1 MTPFDRDPRPA
12 LAPSNDSRP
21 VVARSTRPLSIW
33 VTVGGFVLAGIV
45 LFVVL
50 DGHRRASTAPTA
62 KARSVDVLQTVQS
75 PPPLYLPPDAPAP
88 PPPPVGLTDP
98 VVIAAQPSFIPP
110 LRAPAQLRQQPPI
123 QPIPFAPQ
131 PPPPGYAPPP
141 TYTPPPSMPPPQG
154 AVATNGGGGSTASA
168 LVIDTMRGPRRGEE
182 LESAAGQN
190 GQGVAGQNASGQGVV
205 VRATA
210 AQSGRLRLPAS
221 TVAQGSVIPAVLET
235 AIDSTQPG
243 PVRAVVSRDVRG
255 FDGSRVLIPRGSR
268 LFGAYQTDLSPGQS
282 RALVEWTRLVRPDG
296 VTIALSSPAGDLQGR
311 SGIGGRVDN
320 HFLQRFGAALLR
332 TTLDVGAA
340 VAGRSLS
347 RDAGVII
354 ALPGSTQTSGSGT
367 TARWIQPT
375 LRVEAGARVTALV
388 SRDLEFVPNGS
399 TR

>member
-21 VVARSTRPLSIW
+21 VVARANRPLSIW

-45 LFVVL
+45 LFAVL

-75 PPPLYLPPDAPAP
+75 PPPLYLPPDPPAP
-88 PPPPVGLTDP
+88 PPPPLVGLTDP
-98 VVIAAQPSFIPP
+98 VVIAAQPSFSQPP
-110 LRAPAQLRQQPPI
+110 RAPAQMRQQPPI

-141 TYTPPPSMPPPQG
+141 TYTPPPSMPSPQG
-154 AVATNGGGGSTASA
+154 AVVTNGGGGSTAPA
-168 LVIDTMRGPRRGEE
+168 LVIDTVHGSQRGED
-182 LESAAGQN
+182 LERAEEQN
-190 GQGVAGQNASGQGVV
+190 VQGTGQNASGQGVV
-205 VRATA
+205 VRAAA

-296 VTIALSSPAGDLQGR
+296 VTIALASPAGDLQGR
-311 SGIGGRVDN
+311 SGVRGRVDN

-354 ALPGSTQTSGSGT
+354 ALPGSTQTSGSGN
-367 TARWIQPT
+367 TARGIQPT

-388 SRDLEFVPNGS
+388 SRDLEFIPNGS

>member
-21 VVARSTRPLSIW
+21 VVARANRSLSIW

-45 LFVVL
+45 LFAVL

-75 PPPLYLPPDAPAP
+75 PPPLYLPPDPPAP
-88 PPPPVGLTDP
+88 PPPPVRLTDP

-110 LRAPAQLRQQPPI
+110 PRAPAQVRQQPPI

-131 PPPPGYAPPP
+131 PPPAGYAPPP
-141 TYTPPPSMPPPQG
+141 TYTPSPSMPSPQG

-168 LVIDTMRGPRRGEE
+168 LVIDTMRAPQR
-182 LESAAGQN
+182 SAEVEGTEAQN
-190 GQGVAGQNASGQGVV
+190 GQGVPGQNASGQGVA
-205 VRATA
+205 VRAAA

-296 VTIALSSPAGDLQGR
+296 VTIALASPAGDLQGR
-311 SGIGGRVDN
+311 SGVRGRVDN

-367 TARWIQPT
+367 TARGIQPT

-388 SRDLEFVPNGS
+388 SRDLEFIPNGS

>member
-1 MTPFDRDPRPA
+1 M
-12 LAPSNDSRP
+12 PS
-21 VVARSTRPLSIW
+21 
-33 VTVGGFVLAGIV
+33 
-45 LFVVL
+45 
-50 DGHRRASTAPTA
+50 
-62 KARSVDVLQTVQS
+62 
-75 PPPLYLPPDAPAP
+75 
-88 PPPPVGLTDP
+88 
-98 VVIAAQPSFIPP
+98 
-110 LRAPAQLRQQPPI
+110 
-123 QPIPFAPQ
+123 
-131 PPPPGYAPPP
+131 
-141 TYTPPPSMPPPQG
+141 PQG
-154 AVATNGGGGSTASA
+154 AVVTNGGGGSTAPA
-168 LVIDTMRGPRRGEE
+168 LVIDTVHGSQRGED
-182 LESAAGQN
+182 LERAEEQN
-190 GQGVAGQNASGQGVV
+190 VQGTGQNASGQGVV
-205 VRATA
+205 VRAAA

-296 VTIALSSPAGDLQGR
+296 VTIALASPAGDLQGR
-311 SGIGGRVDN
+311 SGVRGRVDN

-354 ALPGSTQTSGSGT
+354 ALPGSTQTSGSGN
-367 TARWIQPT
+367 TARGIQPT

-388 SRDLEFVPNGS
+388 SRDLEFIPNGS

>member
-1 MTPFDRDPRPA
+1 MTPFNRDPRPA
-12 LAPSNDSRP
+12 LALSNDSRP
-21 VVARSTRPLSIW
+21 VVARANRPVSIW
-33 VTVGGFVLAGIV
+33 VTVGGFVLAGIL

-50 DGHRRASTAPTA
+50 DGHRRAATAPTA

-75 PPPLYLPPDAPAP
+75 PPPLYLPPDPPAP
-88 PPPPVGLTDP
+88 PPPPVGSADP
-98 VVIAAQPSFIPP
+98 AVIAAQPSFIPP
-110 LRAPAQLRQQPPI
+110 QHAPAQLRQQPPM

-131 PPPPGYAPPP
+131 PPPAGYAPPP
-141 TYTPPPSMPPPQG
+141 TYTPPPGMPSPQG
-154 AVATNGGGGSTASA
+154 VVANSGGGSTASA
-168 LVIDTMRGPRRGEE
+168 LVIDTMRGLRRGEE
-182 LESAAGQN
+182 LESTEGQDVRGVPGQN
-190 GQGVAGQNASGQGVV
+190 TGGQGVV
-205 VRATA
+205 VRAAA

-268 LFGAYQTDLSPGQS
+268 LFGAYQTDVSPGQR

-296 VTIALSSPAGDLQGR
+296 VTIALASPAGDLQGR
-311 SGIGGRVDN
+311 SGIRGRVDN

-354 ALPGSTQTSGSGT
+354 ALPGSTQTSGNGT
-367 TARWIQPT
+367 TARGIQPT

-388 SRDLEFVPNGS
+388 SRDLEFIPNGS

>member
-1 MTPFDRDPRPA
+1 M
-12 LAPSNDSRP
+12 
-21 VVARSTRPLSIW
+21 
-33 VTVGGFVLAGIV
+33 
-45 LFVVL
+45 
-50 DGHRRASTAPTA
+50 
-62 KARSVDVLQTVQS
+62 
-75 PPPLYLPPDAPAP
+75 
-88 PPPPVGLTDP
+88 
-98 VVIAAQPSFIPP
+98 
-110 LRAPAQLRQQPPI
+110 
-123 QPIPFAPQ
+123 
-131 PPPPGYAPPP
+131 
-141 TYTPPPSMPPPQG
+141 
-154 AVATNGGGGSTASA
+154 
-168 LVIDTMRGPRRGEE
+168 
-182 LESAAGQN
+182 
-190 GQGVAGQNASGQGVV
+190 
-205 VRATA
+205 VRAAA

-255 FDGSRVLIPRGSR
+255 FDGTRVLIPRGSR

-311 SGIGGRVDN
+311 SGVRGRVDN

-354 ALPGSTQTSGSGT
+354 ALPGSTQTSGSGN
-367 TARWIQPT
+367 TARGIQPT

-388 SRDLEFVPNGS
+388 SRDLEFIPNGS